1 MKTSTRKHKRINV
14 TLRQETV
21 RLVDRITDRGERS
34 RFIDEAVR
42 QYVRGKSLGNLRKKL
57 REGAHAMRDRDL
69 NLAEDW
75 FILEEE
81 ANR

>member
-1 MKTSTRKHKRINV
+1 MKINTREHRRINV

-21 RLVDRITDRGERS
+21 RLIDRITDRGERS

-57 REGAHAMRDRDL
+57 REGARTMKDRDIG
-69 NLAEDW
+69 LAEDW

>member
-1 MKTSTRKHKRINV
+1 MKVGIQKHKRINV

-21 RLVDRITDRGERS
+21 RLIDRITDRGERS

-57 REGAHAMRDRDL
+57 REGARATRDRDL

-81 ANR
+81 ASR